1 MKKLLVSL
9 VTLVLVFAVVASVSA
24 AAPTV
29 TGKLQFEGYSSADSD
44 ANDNTK
50 NYSDARIFFN
60 GEIDPQTTYTVATQ
74 YNSGWNEF
82 RLREAYVTY
91 KSGIGDFSVGKIRV
105 IPTIADLTD
114 GIAPLQ
120 GNGITDAS
128 FVVRYGYNFSDDTN
142 FALTVV
148 PVKNNPNYT
157 VTEEVS
163 GVEVVNDA
171 KTAAKYATS
180 YVDAGT
186 FVAEVHTKASIFDLG
201 ANLQY
206 EGKGDPGFALQA
218 STKLSDALSVWAE
231 AGQFADKSK
240 DLSSKEKSAYL
251 LGASYTIGKW
261 TLEAEQ
267 QFNDDVKYMYGHDQ
281 WGAKVGYALTDKV
294 AIEYYRSSNYYL
306 GGLEA
311 LNNDGSDQGVS
322 FLRVTVL
329 F

>member
-120 GNGITDAS
+120 GNGITNAS

-148 PVKNNPNYT
+148 PVKNNSDY
-157 VTEEVS
+157 
-163 GVEVVNDA
+163 VVLNDDKSVNSE
-171 KTAAKYATS
+171 KTLASYATS
-180 YVDAGT
+180 FTEAGT
-186 FVAEVHTKASIFDLG
+186 FVAEVHTKASIFNLG
-201 ANLQY
+201 ANLQF
-206 EGKGDPGFALQA
+206 EGEGDPGFALQA

-281 WGAKVGYALTDKV
+281 WGAKVGYALTDNV